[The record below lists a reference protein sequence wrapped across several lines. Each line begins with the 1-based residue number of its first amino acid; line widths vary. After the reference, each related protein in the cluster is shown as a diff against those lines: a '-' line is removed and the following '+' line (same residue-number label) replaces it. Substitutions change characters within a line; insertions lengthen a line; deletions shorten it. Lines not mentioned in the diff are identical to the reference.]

1 MIPLL
6 VLSIIAIGV
15 ALERAFFYTRLE
27 QGGERFRARLHEL
40 ISSGQFQDAIGWLK
54 GLRGPASVTALAAL
68 ESRDESEP
76 VMEAT
81 MASRARLEV
90 PSLRRYLGVLDTIVT
105 AAPLVGLLG
114 TITGMMGTFHQ
125 VAERLSKNPSADTTG
140 ITAGIGE
147 ALITTATGIAIAV
160 VSLIFHNIYEGMAE
174 TAMDNS
180 EVVAAEVVSSLEGQR
195 EKRGARS

>member
-6 VLSIIAIGV
+6 LGSTIALGV
-15 ALERAFFYTRLE
+15 VLERIIFYAQLE
-27 QGGERFRARLHEL
+27 SSGDRFRAKLHEF
-40 ISSGQFQDAIGWLK
+40 ITAGRFDEAIAWLK
-54 GLRGPASVTALAAL
+54 KLSGPGPVTARAAL
-68 ESRDESEP
+68 ETRNEPIPVIES
-76 VMEAT
+76 T

-90 PSLRRYLGVLDTIVT
+90 PALRRYLAVLDTIVT

-147 ALITTATGIAIAV
+147 ALITTATGIMIAV
-160 VSLIFHNIYEGMAE
+160 VSLIFHNIFDNIAE
-174 TAMDNS
+174 RQMDRA
-180 EVVAAEVVSSLEGQR
+180 EVVAADVLLSLEQKGT
-195 EKRGARS
+195 AR